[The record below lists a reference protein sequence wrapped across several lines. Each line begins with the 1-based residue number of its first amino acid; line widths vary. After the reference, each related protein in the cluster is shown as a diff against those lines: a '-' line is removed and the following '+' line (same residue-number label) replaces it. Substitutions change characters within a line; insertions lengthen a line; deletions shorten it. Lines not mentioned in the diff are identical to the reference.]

1 MPAILPTSES
11 RDARSGNQV
20 PLGDVGH
27 STFSRTILE
36 GRTVRKVQWC
46 YAYPGRY
53 EKKWFPMQFSEIV
66 TQRYATKKFDGRMVP
81 EKTVHEILEYVRYA
95 PSALNLQPWKIKVVT
110 DREVKAQLK
119 PAAFDQEQITTC
131 SHLLVFCADP
141 DYDSLIRRLDT
152 LLSENHV
159 PDEKRTM
166 IVNMATQFAGR
177 MSPEQKLAW
186 STAQTYLALGNALAG
201 ATSLGINS
209 CPMGG
214 FDPAEFSRILIIP
227 KPLVPVMLC
236 PLGYAADTPMP
247 KIRYSYDD
255 IVF

>member
-1 MPAILPTSES
+1 
-11 RDARSGNQV
+11 
-20 PLGDVGH
+20 
-27 STFSRTILE
+27 
-36 GRTVRKVQWC
+36 
-46 YAYPGRY
+46 
-53 EKKWFPMQFSEIV
+53 MQFSDIV
-66 TQRYATKKFDGRMVP
+66 KQRYATKKFDGRIVP
-81 EKTVHEILEYVRYA
+81 ERTVHEILECVRYA
-95 PSALNLQPWKIKVVT
+95 PSAINLQPWKIKVVT

-119 PAAFDQEQITTC
+119 PAAFDQEQVTTC

-152 LLSENHV
+152 LLSDNHV
-159 PDEKRTM
+159 PDEKRSM
-166 IVNMATQFAGR
+166 IVNMATLFAGR

-186 STAQTYLALGNALAG
+186 STAQTYLALGNALHG
-201 ATSLGINS
+201 AKSLGIDS

-214 FDPAEFSRILIIP
+214 FDPAEFSRILKIP

-247 KIRYSYDD
+247 KIRFSKED